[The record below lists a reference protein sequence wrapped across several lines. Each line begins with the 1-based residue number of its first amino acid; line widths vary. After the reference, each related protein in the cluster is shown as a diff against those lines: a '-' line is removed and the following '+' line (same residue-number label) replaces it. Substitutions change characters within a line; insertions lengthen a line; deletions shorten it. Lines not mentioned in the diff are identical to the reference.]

1 MQKYLDISDIQKF
14 DHPTHEKNQ
23 GSSTN
28 ERKNHKFFNNLP
40 QQEAGTKEKQIIFW
54 L

>member
-28 ERKNHKFFNNLP
+28 ERKNHKKNDLRYSGNC
-40 QQEAGTKEKQIIFW
+40 I
-54 L
+54 